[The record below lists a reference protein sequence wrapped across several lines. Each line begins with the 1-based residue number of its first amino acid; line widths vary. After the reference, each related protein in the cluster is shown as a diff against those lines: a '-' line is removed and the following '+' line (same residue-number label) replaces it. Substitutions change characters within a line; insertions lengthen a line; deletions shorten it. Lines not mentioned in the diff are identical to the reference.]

1 MTYCLGIWLEGGLV
15 LASDSRTN
23 AGVDRVSL
31 VCKMQLFDDPG
42 QRVLALLSAG
52 NLATTQAVASLLT
65 QRTGTGAPGD
75 LFQAATGFDAAQIV
89 GDTLREVIAR
99 DGDYVRP
106 YGDPDASFLLGGQ
119 ILGEAPRL
127 FQVYSAGNFI
137 EATRDTP
144 FLQIGETKY
153 GKPILDRMI
162 REETSLAR
170 ASKCA
175 LLSMD
180 ATIRSNLSVAPP
192 IDVLCYRRD
201 SRIAG
206 VHRRFEERDP
216 YLEALRTTYAQ
227 RLEELFGSLPNCP
240 DFEEVAEAASAPA
253 SGSSVSGDSFTP
265 TGSVPS

>member
-1 MTYCLGIWLEGGLV
+1 
-15 LASDSRTN
+15 
-23 AGVDRVSL
+23 
-31 VCKMQLFDDPG
+31 MQLFDDPG
-42 QRVLALLSAG
+42 QRVLSLLSAG
-52 NLATTQAVASLLT
+52 NLATTQAVVSLLT
-65 QRTGTGAPGD
+65 QLKGTGVPGD
-75 LFQAATGFDAAQIV
+75 LFLAATGFDAAQVV

-162 REETSLAR
+162 RGETSLGR

-192 IDVLCYRRD
+192 IDVLCYRPD
-201 SRIAG
+201 SLIAG

-216 YLEALRTTYAQ
+216 YLEALRTTYAE

-240 DFEEVAEAASAPA
+240 DFEEVSATASSELLGGGA
-253 SGSSVSGDSFTP
+253 T
-265 TGSVPS
+265 VPSVG

>member
-1 MTYCLGIWLEGGLV
+1 MTYCLGIRLESGLV

-31 VCKMQLFDDPG
+31 VCKMQLFEDPG
-42 QRVLALLSAG
+42 QRVLGLLSAG
-52 NLATTQAVASLLT
+52 NLATTQAVVSLLS
-65 QRTGTGAPGD
+65 QRKGTGAPGD
-75 LFQAATGFDAAQIV
+75 LFLAATGFDAAQVV
-89 GDTLREVIAR
+89 GDTLREVVAR

-127 FQVYSAGNFI
+127 FQIYSAGNFI

-162 REETSLAR
+162 RNETSLAR

-180 ATIRSNLSVAPP
+180 ATIRSNLGVAPP

-201 SRIAG
+201 SLIAG
-206 VHRRFEERDP
+206 VHRRFDERDP
-216 YLEALRTTYAQ
+216 YLEALRTTYSE
-227 RLEELFGSLPNCP
+227 RLEELFSSLPNCP
-240 DFEEVAEAASAPA
+240 DFEQVSDASIAPVGAASAGPMP
-253 SGSSVSGDSFTP
+253 P
-265 TGSVPS
+265 TGTAAP

>member
-1 MTYCLGIWLEGGLV
+1 MTYCLGIRLEDGLV

-31 VCKMQLFDDPG
+31 VCKMQLFEDQG

-52 NLATTQAVASLLT
+52 NLATTQAVASLLS
-65 QRTGTGAPGD
+65 QRMRTGAPGD
-75 LFQAATGFDAAQIV
+75 LCLAATGFDAAQVV

-119 ILGEAPRL
+119 ILGESPRI

-137 EATRDTP
+137 EATHDTP

-162 REETSLAR
+162 QEGTSLTR

-192 IDVLCYRRD
+192 IDLLCYRRD
-201 SRIAG
+201 SLCAR
-206 VHRRFEERDP
+206 VHRRFDEGDD
-216 YLEALRTTYAQ
+216 YLEALSTTYAQ
-227 RLEELFGSLPNCP
+227 RLEELFEALPDCP
-240 DFEEVAEAASAPA
+240 DLDEVSDAALAPVGEGVA
-253 SGSSVSGDSFTP
+253 P
-265 TGSVPS
+265 TGPL